1 MRNKDIPL
9 AVERCVRE
17 FNVTEYPVDLLQI
30 ARRAGI
36 KVIKNSDVSELSEGE
51 YGECLFL
58 DNKWYIIYDDTRTL
72 EQMRF
77 TVGHELGHI
86 FLKHKEEHDRF
97 MKHIEDLKIKHSLKI
112 ERQADMFAMCLLS
125 RKA

>member
-9 AVERCVRE
+9 AVESCVRE

-51 YGECLFL
+51 YGECLFH
-58 DNKWYIIYDDTRTL
+58 DNQWFIIYDETRPL
-72 EQMRF
+72 DKRRF
-77 TVGHELGHI
+77 TVAHELGHI
-86 FLKHKEEHDRF
+86 FLKHNEEHDRF
-97 MKHIEDLKIKHSLKI
+97 MKYIEDLKIKHSRKI